1 MLACVD
7 ACKILV
13 GGGSWI
19 ALNVKHA
26 WWVGE
31 SGSILY
37 HGGLLKSYGYGEG
50 VGELELIKTNQV
62 SGYTGATVV
71 TFWGLN

>member
-1 MLACVD
+1 M
-7 ACKILV
+7 
-13 GGGSWI
+13 
-19 ALNVKHA
+19 
-26 WWVGE
+26 GE